1 MSPRDTFDRILAS
14 LHDATLDDAHWP
26 QTSALIDEACG
37 TTGNKLVVGDGL
49 EGDVRIFLAWFYRRG
64 QRNEE
69 LERSYFQH
77 YHARDERLPR
87 LRRLPDSRL
96 VHVTELFTEKE
107 LKSSPTF
114 NEALRRCGGQNSLNV
129 RLDGPNGS
137 RIVWIV
143 NDPVRPGA
151 WQSAQIELIER
162 LLPFVR
168 QFVRVRQA
176 LAGAKAQGAALDKL
190 LDNTRVG
197 VIQLDRR
204 GRIVEAND
212 RARAILRQ
220 GDGLFDEGGF
230 MRARLSADDARLE
243 RLLGQA
249 LPSFGGQGVS
259 GSTTVRRP
267 PGLAPLSVHL
277 SPVPA
282 RQMGF
287 GLQRVA
293 VLVLVVDAGSLLRV

>member
-37 TTGNKLVVGDGL
+37 TTGNGLVVGDGL

-69 LERSYFQH
+69 LGRSYFQH
-77 YHARDERLPR
+77 YHARDE
-87 LRRLPDSRL
+87 RLPDSRL

-114 NEALRRCGGQNSLNV
+114 NEALRRCRGQNSLNV

-143 NDPVRPGA
+143 NDPVRPGG
-151 WQSAQIELIER
+151 WQSDQIELIER
-162 LLPFVR
+162 LLPHVR

-176 LAGAKAQGAALDKL
+176 VAKAEARGDSMSKL
-190 LDNTRVG
+190 LDNTRIG

-220 GDGLFDEGGF
+220 GNGLFDDNGF
-230 MRARLSADDARLE
+230 LHARLSADDARLE
-243 RLLGQA
+243 RLLGQT
-249 LPSFGGQGVS
+249 LPAFDGQSVS
-259 GSTTVRRP
+259 GSMTVRRP
-267 PGLAPLSVHL
+267 FGLAPLSVHL

-282 RQMGF
+282 RQMDF
-287 GLQRVA
+287 GLRRVA
-293 VLVLVVDAGSLLRV
+293 VLALVEDAGSRLRA